1 MNGRLAAL
9 IAGVVVAAFLVLA
22 TLGGLQACQSVRGTT
37 SCGGGP
43 GFFLLVLIVVLA
55 VVIGTLVLRWAQVA
69 SAGSIS
75 FLAVALVA
83 VLSGLFLLDSLDQLA
98 GAVVVALLT
107 VASYVLAHE
116 VTVRYIDTAE

>member
-83 VLSGLFLLDSLDQLA
+83 VLSGLFLLDSLDQRA